1 MEAKTFNGWT
11 NYETWCVALWL
22 DQDGGTHFYFQ
33 ERALQCW
40 EHANAGSGLQDIG
53 LSPTEDAIRELSQ
66 EIRGVIDDGQ
76 PEIRGLYA
84 DLLGSA
90 LSEVDWAEIA
100 TQYIDTVRSEQDSE
114 SDDDEKQAEAKAVDK
129 SADGFETAVEAE
141 NTGDE
146 ESQIEREER
155 F

>member
-22 DQDGGTHFYFQ
+22 DNDGRTHFYFQ

-40 EHANAGSGLQDIG
+40 EDAKAGSRLQDIG

-66 EIRGVIDDGQ
+66 VIKEEIDEGQ
-76 PEIRGLYA
+76 PETRGLYA

-90 LSEVDWAEIA
+90 LSEVVWQEIA
-100 TQYIDTVRSEQDSE
+100 THYMDDVRDETEVRQVEQEFQYTELCKQTDEAIAKMEAAQNAECIDE
-114 SDDDEKQAEAKAVDK
+114 
-129 SADGFETAVEAE
+129 
-141 NTGDE
+141 
-146 ESQIEREER
+146 
-155 F
+155 